1 MSRKFKLYTSAS
13 SLSALAILVSATSAH
28 AQDAAPES
36 QRETAIQSDNEAGED
51 EAIIVTGTLI
61 RGIAP
66 TGTNVIGVDRAEI
79 VESGVSSSTD
89 LLANIPQLSYFG
101 SVPRAN
107 QDRGSPVFFPNLRN
121 LGATGGQNTLMLV
134 DGHRLVGQG
143 VLSSTPDPTV
153 IPPVVIE
160 RVDVI
165 PDGGSSI
172 YGSDAIGGVINFIT
186 RRRFNGVE
194 ASARYGFAD
203 SYQQADGDIIAGKDW
218 GTGSLYVAY
227 AYSWHSNLFGA
238 DRDYMTSNHL
248 DRGGS
253 DLRSTAC
260 APGNILIGT
269 TTYALPGRVA
279 GTVNRCDEPKQI
291 DVYPEE
297 ERHSVFASLVQ
308 ELTPGI
314 EFNATAYWSGRKTE
328 IRTAQSST
336 SATITAANPY
346 FQPIGAETSHN
357 VAFSFADV
365 FGPSN
370 VTHQNFQSA
379 GITAGL
385 NFDLGGRWQLR
396 TLANFGRSNSEIHED
411 LVNSAAVTAALN
423 GTTLA
428 TALNPYDPGASNP
441 AVLAAIENFENHD
454 TAVQEQAEARV
465 VAEGPLFEIGGG
477 DVRVALGAEY
487 HYNNLKQTLIPGARG
502 TLASAPGATRAFSSR
517 DVKSLFGEIV
527 VPLVGSANGMAGI
540 RSLSLSGSMRY
551 DDYSDVGSTT
561 NPKIGITWKPFD
573 DLTIRGNY
581 GTSFHAPGIEATSG
595 LGQQAQVLPISPYRQ
610 AGSPITD
617 LFRPTIILAGGNPNL
632 KPETA
637 TTFSAGF
644 DWQPDAIPGLLA
656 SATYYKVDFKNAI
669 GLISAATLF
678 TDPNY
683 ASFYIVNP
691 TLAQAQAATAGMQF
705 VGASGVAQL
714 YGGAPGTSPYL
725 LADARLNNFG
735 ALKTDGIDFHLNYTR
750 PVGELTMIADIAGNY
765 VLNRDF
771 STGSDGPF
779 TNTLKNGTGR
789 LFFVGTLGGK
799 IGGFTG
805 RAVFNY
811 RGGYPIQG
819 LVGQTRIK
827 SFQTVD
833 LRFSWDVPAGGVLA
847 GTQLTLNVDNLLDVD
862 PPYANLARTNFSQFN
877 GSTLG
882 RMVQFG
888 IRKTF

>member
-1 MSRKFKLYTSAS
+1 MLLTA
-13 SLSALAILVSATSAH
+13 ATAR
-28 AQDAAPES
+28 AQDAASES
-36 QRETAIQSDNEAGED
+36 RQESTIQSDNDIAE

-66 TGTNVIGVDRAEI
+66 TGTNVIGVNRAEI

-107 QDRGSPVFFPNLRN
+107 SDRGSPVFFPNLRN

-134 DGHRLVGQG
+134 DGRRLVGQG
-143 VLSSTPDPTV
+143 ILSSTPDPTI

-194 ASARYGFAD
+194 AGARYGFAD

-227 AYSWHSNLFGA
+227 AYAWHSNLYGA

-260 APGNILIGT
+260 SPGNILIGT

-279 GTVNRCDEPKQI
+279 GTINRCDEPKQI
-291 DVYPEE
+291 DVYPQE
-297 ERHSVFASLVQ
+297 ERHSVFASLTQ
-308 ELTPGI
+308 ELAPGI
-314 EFNATAYWSGRKTE
+314 EFNATAYWSQRKTDVK
-328 IRTAQSST
+328 TAQSST
-336 SATITAANPY
+336 SGTITAANPY
-346 FQPIGAETSHN
+346 FRPIGTETSHN

-370 VTHQNFQSA
+370 VSRQNFQSA
-379 GITAGL
+379 GITAGM
-385 NFDLGGRWQLR
+385 NFDVGGRWQLR
-396 TLANFGRSNSEIHED
+396 TLANFGRSHSEIREE
-411 LVNSAAVTAALN
+411 LVNVTAITAALN

-428 TALNPYDPGASNP
+428 AALNPYNPGASNP
-441 AVLAAIENFENHD
+441 AVLAAIDDFENHD
-454 TAVQEQAEARV
+454 TGVQELAEGRI
-465 VAEGPLFEIGGG
+465 VAEGPLFAIGGG
-477 DVRVALGAEY
+477 DVRLALGAEY
-487 HYNNLKQTLIPGARG
+487 HYNNLKQTLIPGPKG
-502 TLASAPGATRAFSSR
+502 TLASAPGTTRAFSSR
-517 DVKSLFGEIV
+517 NVKSLFGEIV
-527 VPLVGSANGMAGI
+527 VPLFGSANGAAGL
-540 RSLSLSGSMRY
+540 RSLTLSGSVRY
-551 DDYSDVGSTT
+551 DDYSDVGGTT
-561 NPKIGITWKPFD
+561 NPKVGITWKPFD

-581 GTSFHAPGIEATSG
+581 GTSFHAPGLEATSG
-595 LGQQAQVLPISPYRQ
+595 LGQQAQILPISPFRQ
-610 AGSPITD
+610 VGSPITD

-644 DWQPDAIPGLLA
+644 DWKPDAVPGLLA
-656 SATYYKVDFKNAI
+656 SATYYKVDFKDAI

-678 TDPNY
+678 TDPNF
-683 ASFYIVNP
+683 ASFYTINP
-691 TLAQAQAATAGMQF
+691 TLAQARAATAGMQL
-705 VGASGVAQL
+705 VGVSDIALL
-714 YGGAPGTSPYL
+714 YVGRSPYL

-735 ALKTDGIDFHLNYTR
+735 ALKTDGVDFHLNYTR
-750 PVGELTMIADIAGNY
+750 PVGKVTLMADLAGNY

-771 STGSDGPF
+771 STGGSKGPF

-799 IGGFTG
+799 VGDFTG

-847 GTQLTLNVDNLLDVD
+847 GTQLTLNIDNLLDVD
-862 PPYANLARTNFSQFN
+862 PAYANLPRTNFAQFN

-882 RMVQFG
+882 RMVQLG